1 MTAVVRSYQLT
12 VYFYILGALTL
23 GVYLGSSIGC
33 GFTVVGELAQHG
45 EQVSHW
51 I

>member
-1 MTAVVRSYQLT
+1 MTAVERSYQLT

-23 GVYLGSSIGC
+23 GVYLGSSIGF